1 MENKWMEM
9 EMELQKT
16 ARKCH
21 NINEYMTD
29 DIKLLLKW
37 DVFQSQPALT
47 NICPISEYSTYQ
59 KTLMAYCKFEGMIY
73 DCQY

>member
-1 MENKWMEM
+1 MEM

-29 DIKLLLKW
+29 DIKLLLK
-37 DVFQSQPALT
+37 
-47 NICPISEYSTYQ
+47 
-59 KTLMAYCKFEGMIY
+59 
-73 DCQY
+73 